1 VRSSTRWGVINAI
14 EAAGEV
20 DRIDDRAA
28 VRAQFEAAWVRWN
41 TVRAV
46 LSTAAFASLLGALI
60 QSARLTA

>member
-1 VRSSTRWGVINAI
+1 
-14 EAAGEV
+14 V
-20 DRIDDRAA
+20 DRIDDPAA

-41 TVRAV
+41 SVRAV